1 MVALF
6 RRRSRLLL
14 MGAVAWIVV
23 VILYLHNNDDGQKN
37 SRKGRLKFDAAD
49 IPAHLGDINN
59 AEHIHEKDKS
69 WSNFDVATYIEKT
82 KVRPGGDAY
91 VRNKFNQVESDKL
104 AMDRDVPDT
113 RNSL

>member
-1 MVALF
+1 M
-6 RRRSRLLL
+6 SLLPL
-14 MGAVAWIVV
+14 LWF
-23 VILYLHNNDDGQKN
+23 QN

-49 IPAHLGDINN
+49 VPAHLGDINN
-59 AEHIHEKDKS
+59 PELVHEKDKS
-69 WSNFDVATYIEKT
+69 WRNFDVATYIEKT
-82 KVRPGGDAY
+82 KVRAGGDAY